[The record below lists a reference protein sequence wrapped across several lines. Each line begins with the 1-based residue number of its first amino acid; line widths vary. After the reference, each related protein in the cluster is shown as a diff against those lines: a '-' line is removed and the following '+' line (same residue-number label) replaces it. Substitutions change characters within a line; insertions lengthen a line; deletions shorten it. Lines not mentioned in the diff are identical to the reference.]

1 MVLQVGDGGRTGLT
15 RGLFFLSLISIGFLL
30 IFLDGLDG
38 RFERIDVDDALRR
51 IEVLQLLADGRWFD
65 RTLDVI
71 RMPDAYVSPW
81 SRLVDLPYV
90 LLTWMIEPF
99 TGREVAAKYAFLV
112 WPPVMFVVF
121 GLLFSASL
129 FRLIPSPSDGVPFW
143 QFMTMAIIAE
153 PVLLEF
159 APGRIDHH
167 NVQLLLLPFFV
178 YGALRSDLKGG
189 VLAGVALAASLM
201 VGLECLPLVAMGAVA
216 VVLVWCVRG
225 ASMRTFTL
233 CFLFSCAV
241 TTLLIGYFLVGA
253 VGLFETRCDSFSAP
267 FAFGLTTM
275 ALVAGVVV
283 LTLPNRV
290 SRSVRLFALIGV
302 GLPTGLLG
310 VVLFSECLAGP
321 YTMVDLVSQRY
332 WFSRLMQ
339 EKGLYSIWMAGYWM
353 EVIRIGFLSMVV
365 VLTGIGLIREGGLDT
380 SGRVI
385 AWIIAGSALVL
396 ALVVFRYSPIAA
408 SIGTLFLPFAVHEMA
423 HLWRGGRKG
432 RAVLQIAGAGLIC
445 FIATGVANA
454 ISSTPPNP
462 DVIDYMNADSCEGED
477 LSDLDQLSGGRI
489 LAPPGVA
496 MAIASRM
503 QPGISV
509 AGIPFHR
516 ASPGLRRTYEALT
529 SEDPQVRR
537 EALAPFDYVAV
548 CRRALPAE
556 GERAPLFRAL
566 AGGEDW
572 PGMTGIG
579 DGKSAFRLFRIE
591 HDTLR

>member
-1 MVLQVGDGGRTGLT
+1 MVLQVDDGGRTGLT

-129 FRLIPSPSDGVPFW
+129 FRLTSNISGRVPFW
-143 QFMTMAIIAE
+143 QLVAMVMIGAPA
-153 PVLLEF
+153 VSEF
-159 APGRIDHH
+159 EPGRIDHH
-167 NVQLLLLPFFV
+167 NAQILLLLLFV
-178 YGALRSDLKGG
+178 YGALRGDLAGG
-189 VLAGVALAASLM
+189 VLAGVAIAVSPM
-201 VGLECLPLVAMGAVA
+201 IGLECLPLVAVGAVA
-216 VVLVWCVRG
+216 VVKVWCVRG
-225 ASMRTFTL
+225 VVMRGVTL
-233 CFLFSCAV
+233 AFLFSCAL
-241 TTLLIGYFLVGA
+241 TTPLLGSLLVGTDGILA
-253 VGLFETRCDSFSAP
+253 TQCDSFSAP
-267 FAFGLTTM
+267 FAF
-275 ALVAGVVV
+275 V
-283 LTLPNRV
+283 LTVMPLGAAVAVLLLP
-290 SRSVRLFALIGV
+290 SRAGTGMRLLAMIGV
-302 GLPTGLLG
+302 SLPIALCAPA
-310 VVLFSECLAGP
+310 LFGECLAGP
-321 YTMVDLVSQRY
+321 YSIIDPVSQRY
-332 WFSRLMQ
+332 WFSTVAQ
-339 EKGLYSIWMAGYWM
+339 EG
-353 EVIRIGFLSMVV
+353 
-365 VLTGIGLIREGGLDT
+365 GIGTIL
-380 SGRVI
+380 
-385 AWIIAGSALVL
+385 AAGHGVEVLRLALL
-396 ALVVFRYSPIAA
+396 ALVIILAAVGLVRESGADIGRRGIAWCIAA
-408 SIGTLFLPFAVHEMA
+408 SALLLALAMFRYTPIATSVGPLFLPLAFRETV
-423 HLWRGGRKG
+423 HLWRDARKG
-432 RAVLQIAGAGLIC
+432 RLALGLAVVGLIGL
-445 FIATGVANA
+445 AASGAANA
-454 ISSTPPNP
+454 MSSAATKLNI
-462 DVIDYMNADSCEGED
+462 VDYMNADSCEGEG

-503 QPGISV
+503 QPGVSV

-529 SEDPQVRR
+529 SKDPQVRR

-548 CRRALPAE
+548 CRRAPPAE

-572 PGMTGIG
+572 PGMTGVG